1 MEIFSIM
8 EIFVLLLVLLSAPVS
23 DTWAKSRGNNEKLI
37 CDPKH
42 EAAVGDN
49 VTLDFHLK
57 PERDVTREL
66 VEWRFRSSALV
77 LVYRSQD
84 FSPNNQEK
92 QFSGRASLDDSGD
105 LSKGKLPVKI
115 LSVSKEDAGIY
126 SCSIG
131 KREDKVSNSM
141 ELIISDADRQV
152 KNKSQKLNVTS
163 FGVGLVTST
172 FLYSLW

>member
-1 MEIFSIM
+1 M
-8 EIFVLLLVLLSAPVS
+8 LLLVLLSAPVS

-37 CDPKH
+37 CDRKH

-77 LVYRSQD
+77 LLYRSQD

-172 FLYSLW
+172 FLYSLLVDRKSVV